1 MSLRTDFPELRVG
14 KLCELFGVTK
24 QAYYQSISRKCNI
37 ETQDEIILQLVREIR
52 RQMPR
57 IGTRKIQHILR
68 EEYSIE
74 VGRDHLFDLLR
85 DNKLLYRIIKRNFN
99 TTFSKHNLRTYPNVA
114 KEVIPTRPNEVWVS
128 DITYIIF
135 GYEFRFLFLV
145 TDAYSKKIV
154 GWRYA
159 DNLLTDRA
167 IEALNMALK
176 QRRKN
181 ESLIHHSDRGTQ
193 YCASKYIAKLKRHKI
208 IPSMTENGDPRENGV
223 AERVNGILKNEFIE
237 HLEDFTLENAERKIA
252 KVIEIYNNS
261 RPHLSLG
268 MLTPNQA
275 HSMSGQLNR
284 LWRVKNNKND
294 TQNQENIRTFASAD
308 DKDDDRLDRSPN

>member
-1 MSLRTDFPELRVG
+1 MSLRTDFPQLQVG

-24 QAYYQSISRKCNI
+24 QAYYQSISRKCDI
-37 ETQDEIILQLVREIR
+37 ESQDEFILQLVREIR
-52 RQMPR
+52 QKMPR

-68 EEYSIE
+68 EDYTLE

-85 DNKLLYRIIKRNFN
+85 NNRLLYRIRKRNFN
-99 TTFSKHNLRTYPNVA
+99 TTFSKHNLRTYPNLA
-114 KEVIPTRPNEVWVS
+114 KEVVPMRPNEIWVS
-128 DITYIIF
+128 DITYIAF
-135 GYEFRFLFLV
+135 GCDFRFLFLI

-176 QRRKN
+176 QRKSK

-193 YCASKYIAKLKRHKI
+193 YCASRYIAKLRRYKI
-208 IPSMTENGDPRENGV
+208 MPSMTENGDPRENGV
-223 AERVNGILKNEFIE
+223 AERVNGILKNEFID
-237 HLEDFTLENAERKIA
+237 HLDDFTLENAEKKIA
-252 KVIEIYNNS
+252 EVIELYNNS

-275 HSMSGQLNR
+275 HAMSGRLNR
-284 LWRVKNNKND
+284 LWKVKYHQNN
-294 TQNQENIRTFASAD
+294 TQEPENIRTFANAD
-308 DKDDDRLDRSPN
+308 NKDDDRLDRSPN